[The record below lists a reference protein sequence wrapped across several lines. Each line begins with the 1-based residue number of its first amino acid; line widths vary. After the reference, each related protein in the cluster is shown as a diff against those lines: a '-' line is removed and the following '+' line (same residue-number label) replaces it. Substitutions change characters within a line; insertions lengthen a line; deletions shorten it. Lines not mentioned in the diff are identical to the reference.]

1 MSINLVHCDD
11 VHKKNRIRA
20 LVRNLRVQC
29 AAVGHC
35 AKIDASH
42 ICCCHASHERK
53 CICCSQ
59 LPANFCPFSISLA
72 FFLLVKW
79 ALEGAGGDDKSALL
93 VVDRN
98 QTLNRISLEGNAII
112 YHTCHMNSPSA
123 HFFSHT
129 DTNDGSI
136 FSIRFQKC
144 SELSQFKILPHL
156 SKKAVKQNI
165 SFRSSI
171 LWLIVFLIKSCCAM
185 PKPKNPDYF
194 ATARKFKFQIQYK
207 GAVCCVAPTPAAATP
222 TTSYRHQYLCLK

>member
-42 ICCCHASHERK
+42 ICCCHASHEMHLLQ
-53 CICCSQ
+53 STSGEF
-59 LPANFCPFSISLA
+59 LPI
-72 FFLLVKW
+72 FFLTCILFLVKW

-136 FSIRFQKC
+136 FSIRFRKY

-165 SFRSSI
+165 SFWSSI
-171 LWLIVFLIKSCCAM
+171 LWLIAFLIKSCCAM